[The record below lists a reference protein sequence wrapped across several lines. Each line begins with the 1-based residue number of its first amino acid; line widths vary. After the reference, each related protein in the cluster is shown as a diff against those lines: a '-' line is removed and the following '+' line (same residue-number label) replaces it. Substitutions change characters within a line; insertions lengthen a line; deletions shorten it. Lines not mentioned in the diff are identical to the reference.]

1 MMVFEFHAANPS
13 RPPGSPPNSFKII
26 GFHEVTSSPTVR
38 LRKSFTCNTY
48 GSPRK
53 CCKQKTYRR
62 ANSFRCNTYK
72 KQGGGR
78 WAPGSACPE
87 RSSRRVRWA
96 SFRYP
101 FTSIPSYFIFSP
113 HPESLLM
120 TQQLTFNLQPTRK
133 AWTVSELTA
142 KIRDL
147 LAKNF
152 TDITVQ
158 GEISN
163 CREAQSGHIY
173 FTLKD
178 DRAQVRCVFFKQQQR
193 GIKFRPEDGLQ
204 MTVRGS
210 ISVYETRGE
219 YQIYVE
225 SLEPIGLGALQ
236 LAFEQLKKRL
246 EAEGLFDPARKKLL
260 PLLPSRI
267 GLVTSPRGAAVR
279 DVVRILRRRFQNVH
293 LMLYPVRVQGESSPE
308 EIVKALKFFNKGKL
322 VDVLILA
329 RGGGS
334 MEDLWSF
341 TEEIVARAIFV
352 SEIPVISGVGHETD
366 FTIADFVADVRASTP
381 SAAAELV
388 VQTRREFD
396 KHIADL
402 RETLSGMIRYRLLEM
417 SRRVHELSARPGF
430 RRPLD
435 LLRQQRQR
443 ADEMTSRLA
452 LGLRAR
458 LEQSR
463 KRFNAAHLRIA
474 SFDFRVKIAAFR
486 LRLEKRTAELGVRI
500 ERLLRSK
507 RERWQRLALQVL
519 ERDPLKVLERGYA
532 IATDAAGNLLRDSAQ
547 VALGDSV
554 AIQLHSG
561 RLSTEVIKKE
571 E

>member
-1 MMVFEFHAANPS
+1 
-13 RPPGSPPNSFKII
+13 
-26 GFHEVTSSPTVR
+26 
-38 LRKSFTCNTY
+38 
-48 GSPRK
+48 
-53 CCKQKTYRR
+53 
-62 ANSFRCNTYK
+62 
-72 KQGGGR
+72 
-78 WAPGSACPE
+78 
-87 RSSRRVRWA
+87 
-96 SFRYP
+96 
-101 FTSIPSYFIFSP
+101 
-113 HPESLLM
+113 M

-210 ISVYETRGE
+210 LSVYETRGE

-225 SLEPIGLGALQ
+225 NLEPIGLGALQ
-236 LAFEQLKKRL
+236 LALEQLKKRL
-246 EAEGLFDPARKKLL
+246 EAEGLFDSARKKPL

-267 GLVTSPRGAAVR
+267 GIITSPRGAAVR
-279 DVVRILRRRFQNVH
+279 DVVRILTRRFPNVH
-293 LMLYPVRVQGESSPE
+293 LTVYPVRVQGEGSAE
-308 EIVKALKFFNKGKL
+308 EIVKALKLFNTRKI
-322 VDVLILA
+322 VDVLIVA

-334 MEDLWSF
+334 MEDLWAF
-341 TEEIVARAIFV
+341 NEEIVARAIFA

-388 VQTRREFD
+388 VQTRAQFD

-402 RETLSGMIRYRLLEM
+402 RETLAGLFRYRLLEL
-417 SRRVHELSARPGF
+417 SRRVHELSARRGF

-458 LEQSR
+458 LVQSR
-463 KRFNAAHLRIA
+463 KRFTAAHLRIA

-486 LRLEKRTAELGVRI
+486 LRLERRAAELGVRI
-500 ERLLRSK
+500 ERLLRAK
-507 RERWQRLALQVL
+507 RNRLEKLALQL
-519 ERDPLKVLERGYA
+519 QERSPLRVLERGYA
-532 IATDAAGNLLRDSAQ
+532 IATDAAGNLLRDAAQ
-547 VALGDSV
+547 VALDDAV
-554 AIQLHSG
+554 TIQLHRG
-561 RLSTEVIKKE
+561 RLTTEVKKKE
-571 E
+571 ER

>member
-1 MMVFEFHAANPS
+1 MS
-13 RPPGSPPNSFKII
+13 
-26 GFHEVTSSPTVR
+26 
-38 LRKSFTCNTY
+38 
-48 GSPRK
+48 
-53 CCKQKTYRR
+53 
-62 ANSFRCNTYK
+62 
-72 KQGGGR
+72 
-78 WAPGSACPE
+78 
-87 RSSRRVRWA
+87 
-96 SFRYP
+96 
-101 FTSIPSYFIFSP
+101 
-113 HPESLLM
+113 
-120 TQQLTFNLQPTRK
+120 QLTLTLILQPTRK
-133 AWTVSELTA
+133 AWTVTELTA

-147 LAKNF
+147 LAKNS
-152 TDITVQ
+152 TDIPVQ

-210 ISVYETRGE
+210 ISVYEQRGE
-219 YQIYVE
+219 YQIFVE
-225 SLEPIGLGALQ
+225 NLEAIGLGALQ

-246 EAEGLFDPARKKLL
+246 EAEGLFDAARKKPL

-267 GLVTSPRGAAVR
+267 GLITSPRGAAVR
-279 DVVRILRRRFQNVH
+279 DVVRILTRRFPNVH
-293 LMLYPVRVQGESSPE
+293 LTVYPVRVQGEGSAE
-308 EIVKALKFFNKGKL
+308 EVVKALKFFNAKKI

-334 MEDLWSF
+334 LEDLWAF
-341 TEEIVARAIFV
+341 NEEAVARAIAA
-352 SEIPVISGVGHETD
+352 SGIPVISGIGHETD

-388 VQTRREFD
+388 LQTRREFD

-402 RETLSGMIRYRLLEM
+402 RGALAEQVRYRILVL

-435 LLRQQRQR
+435 LLRLQRQR

-463 KRFNAAHLRIA
+463 KRFTVAHLRIV

-486 LRLEKRTAELGVRI
+486 LRLEKRSADLGVRI
-500 ERLLRSK
+500 ERLLRRK
-507 RERWQRLALQVL
+507 RERLEKLFLQL
-519 ERDPLKVLERGYA
+519 QERSPLRSEERRVG
-532 IATDAAGNLLRDSAQ
+532 
-547 VALGDSV
+547 
-554 AIQLHSG
+554 
-561 RLSTEVIKKE
+561 K
-571 E
+571 